1 MAITKQKKVEI
12 TAKIAAGLKGAEG
25 AAFVSARGIGA
36 TEMNA
41 LRRELR
47 AQGVSYTVA
56 KKTLMKRAFVEQGIK
71 GTLPELP
78 GEVAI
83 AWSADP
89 IAAPKGVFAFAKA
102 NKDKMQLVG
111 GIYEGTFMS
120 KEEIT
125 ELASI
130 PSYKEL
136 QGKFVGVLGAVVS
149 QFVRVVDA
157 KAKSMPVEAKVA
169 EVVPTVAKE
178 AVAEVVPEVVVEE
191 TPAVADAPVAE
202 EVAPV
207 EVAPEEAA

>member
-1 MAITKQKKVEI
+1 MAITKQKKTEI
-12 TAKIAAGLKGAEG
+12 TAKIAEGLKGAES
-25 AAFVSARGIGA
+25 AAFVSARGITA
-36 TEMNA
+36 TQMNV

-56 KKTLMKRAFVEQGIK
+56 KKTLMRRAFAERGIT

-83 AWSADP
+83 VMSADP
-89 IAAPKGVFAFAKA
+89 VAAPKGVFAFAMA

-111 GIYEGTFMS
+111 GIYQGAFMS
-120 KEEIT
+120 KSEIT

-136 QGKFVGVLGAVVS
+136 QAKFAGVLSAVVT

-157 KAKSMPVEAKVA
+157 KGKK
-169 EVVPTVAKE
+169 
-178 AVAEVVPEVVVEE
+178 
-191 TPAVADAPVAE
+191 DATA
-202 EVAPV
+202 
-207 EVAPEEAA
+207 